1 MVYEYFDKKSK
12 GGGTNNEI
20 KRNQQLDEELH
31 KPNIKKLKKD
41 NIWGD
46 NLDDMQL
53 ISKFNKGIRF

>member
-41 NIWGD
+41 NIWGY

>member
-31 KPNIKKLKKD
+31 KPNIKKLKKT
-41 NIWGD
+41 
-46 NLDDMQL
+46 
-53 ISKFNKGIRF
+53 ISGVIT